1 MTHALFMIVPIV
13 LIAISSIHL
22 IDSGTRR
29 SRLFWSAVFAVAIVV
44 LLVHIGTMESITHN
58 H

>member
-1 MTHALFMIVPIV
+1 MLHALFMIVPIV

-22 IDSGTRR
+22 IDSGNRR
-29 SRLFWSAVFAVAIVV
+29 GRLFWGAVFAVAIVA
-44 LLVHIGTMESITHN
+44 LLVHIGTMESITHI